1 MQREGDLLMK
11 KGFTLITAIVFIVLI
26 ATISAL
32 ALSFS
37 TFSVK
42 QTSDLYLR
50 EQAEL
55 LLQSST
61 EFALLA
67 ISGHDINTTNGCLK
81 AIHAQYPN
89 PLFDIDITINYL
101 GNGLNTASGGNC
113 NILSDNVATPESNVT
128 VIIDTIVTDHNV
140 STEPIR
146 LHRRTIQKP

>member
-1 MQREGDLLMK
+1 MRR
-11 KGFTLITAIVFIVLI
+11 GFTLITAILFMVLV
-26 ATISAL
+26 ATIAAL

-37 TFSVK
+37 SFSSK

-55 LLQSST
+55 LLQSGT

-67 ISGHDINTTNGCLK
+67 ISGHDINTTNGCLNS
-81 AIHAQYPN
+81 INAQYPTLAN
-89 PLFDIDITINYL
+89 PLFDINITINYL

-113 NILSDNVATPESNVT
+113 NILSDNVATSDSNIT
-128 VIIDTIVTDHNV
+128 VIIDTIVEDHNI

>member
-1 MQREGDLLMK
+1 MR
-11 KGFTLITAIVFIVLI
+11 KGFSLITAVLFIVLVASI
-26 ATISAL
+26 ATL

-37 TFSVK
+37 SLSTK

-55 LLQSST
+55 LVQSGT

-67 ISGHDINTTNGCLK
+67 ISGHDINTTNGCLNT
-81 AIHAQYPN
+81 INAQYPKAGTSAI
-89 PLFDIDITINYL
+89 FDINVTINYL
-101 GNGLNTASGGNC
+101 GSGLATASNNNC
-113 NILSDNVATPESNVT
+113 NILSDTVVTADSNIT
-128 VIIDTIVTDHNV
+128 VIIDTIVETTPGNNI

>member
-1 MQREGDLLMK
+1 MK

-32 ALSFS
+32 ALSLS
-37 TFSVK
+37 TLSTK

-67 ISGHDINTTNGCLK
+67 ISGHDIVANNNCINTIT
-81 AIHAQYPN
+81 AQYPQAGAN
-89 PLFDIDITINYL
+89 ALFDITVSLSYI
-101 GNGLNTASGGNC
+101 GNGLPAGCNTLANAIVTTESSG
-113 NILSDNVATPESNVT
+113 T
-128 VIIDTIVTDHNV
+128 VIIDTVVETTAANNI

>member
-1 MQREGDLLMK
+1 MR
-11 KGFTLITAIVFIVLI
+11 KGFTLITAIIFIVLVSTI
-26 ATISAL
+26 AAL

-42 QTSDLYLR
+42 QTNDLYLR

-55 LLQSST
+55 LVQSGT

-67 ISGHDINTTNGCLK
+67 ISGHTINTTNGC
-81 AIHAQYPN
+81 INSINAQYPQTDTAAM
-89 PLFDIDITINYL
+89 FDINITVNYL
-101 GNGLNTASGGNC
+101 GSGIPVSC
-113 NILSDNVATPESNVT
+113 NRLSNSVATTDSNLT
-128 VIIDTIVTDHNV
+128 VIIDTIVETTADNNI

>member
-1 MQREGDLLMK
+1 MK
-11 KGFTLITAIVFIVLI
+11 KGFSLLTAIIFMVLV
-26 ATISAL
+26 ATIGAL

-42 QTSDLYLR
+42 QTRDLYLR

-55 LLQSST
+55 LLQSGT

-67 ISGHDINTTNGCLK
+67 ISGHEINATNGCLNY
-81 AIHAQYPN
+81 INTSYPETTP
-89 PLFDIDITINYL
+89 PLFNINISINYI
-101 GNGLNTASGGNC
+101 GNGLPTSNC
-113 NILSDNVATPESNVT
+113 NILDNNISTIDSNIT
-128 VIIDTIVTDHNV
+128 VIIDTIVQDHNV